1 VKITPAQLR
10 ALRWL
15 HNNGGLTVPNMNMHG
30 RSKEWPDTR
39 TLRALVNK
47 DLCDFEQSEF
57 DWTVRPSKAGLEAIG
72 IEVE

>member
-1 VKITPAQLR
+1 
-10 ALRWL
+10 
-15 HNNGGLTVPNMNMHG
+15 MNMAG

-47 DLCDFEQSEF
+47 DLCDFEQSEY

-72 IEVE
+72 VDEHQG